1 MPKFALYES
10 AIHHFLLQVKRTAEV
25 ERHFYPTSY
34 PQWEKFI
41 LSLRFEKVEG
51 QTVRVTW
58 TYPKI
63 GRDTFSIKKVAY
75 YVRGDTKDF
84 VRVQKKKGLVFHD
97 DSIKEEN
104 NRLFFSFFSRIS
116 KKAGFTIH
124 PINRPDVYYDG
135 RSMKRYYDEE
145 SLSDD
150 WAQQV
155 QVGDIDVFKMNESC
169 TAPEMRYITSLV
181 SLKGKSLLDIGC
193 GLGEASVYFAL
204 KGARVTVMDISVF
217 MIDTAL
223 ALARVNHVTIKTQ
236 QSSIEHFKLPKHE
249 LFDIIYVGNL
259 FHHVDIDKAL
269 ERIKTYLK
277 PNGIL
282 VSWEPV
288 DYNPIINIYRK
299 IATQVRSKDER
310 PIRIKDL
317 DTFKKKFRH
326 VETKWFWL
334 TTLVIFIIM
343 AVVQRRDPNKER
355 YWKAVVKEGDQWSWL
370 YTPLEALDK
379 GLLAVFPFLRYL
391 CWNVVIIAS
400 SPKQKRH

>member
-1 MPKFALYES
+1 MPKFVRYES
-10 AIHHFLLQVKRTAEV
+10 AIHHFLLQAKRTAEV
-25 ERHFYPTSY
+25 ERHFYPISY
-34 PQWEKFI
+34 PQWKKFI
-41 LSLRFEKVEG
+41 LSLRFEKVTS
-51 QTVRVTW
+51 QTVRVIW
-58 TYPKI
+58 SYPTV
-63 GRDTFSIKKVAY
+63 GRDTFSIEKIAY

-84 VRVQKKKGLVFHD
+84 VQAQKKRGLVFHD

-116 KKAGFTIH
+116 KKAGFSIH

-155 QVGDIDVFKMNESC
+155 RVGDIDVIKMNESC
-169 TAPEMRYITSLV
+169 TAPEMRYITSQL

-204 KGARVTVMDISVF
+204 KGARVTAMDISIF
-217 MIDTAL
+217 MIDTTL

-236 QSSIEHFKLPKHE
+236 QSSIEHFKLPKQK

-343 AVVQRRDPNKER
+343 AVVQRRNPNKER
-355 YWKAVVKEGDQWSWL
+355 YWKAVVKEGDQWAWL

-379 GLLAVFPFLRYL
+379 GVLTVFPFLRYL
-391 CWNVVIIAS
+391 CWNVVIVAS
-400 SPKQKRH
+400 NPK